1 MGMERGCA
9 QARASTPIF
18 FRPKRA
24 VPSERSGRT
33 GSSRLSCKHRAIGL
47 EAVRPPPHNSLNRH
61 TAGFVTSF
69 GLPQQGSPSRS
80 PAA

>member
-33 GSSRLSCKHRAIGL
+33 GSSRLSCKHRAIKL
-47 EAVRPPPHNSLNRH
+47 EAVRPP
-61 TAGFVTSF
+61 TIA
-69 GLPQQGSPSRS
+69 
-80 PAA
+80 